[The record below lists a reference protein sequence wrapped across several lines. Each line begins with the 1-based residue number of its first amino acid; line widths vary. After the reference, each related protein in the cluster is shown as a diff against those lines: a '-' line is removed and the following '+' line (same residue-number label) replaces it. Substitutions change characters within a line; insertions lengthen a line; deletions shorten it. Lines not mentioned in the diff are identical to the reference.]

1 MDNIIVKDTM
11 EVYLK
16 DLSDATKT
24 YFFGITSKADWAS
37 KIKNELLKGGIG
49 NFTQGILFSEREEEF
64 NVTPLYFSDSIVGI
78 QHGVAPTS
86 GSTDVMT
93 NENLKVGV
101 GGTGK
106 VTLVGTPKTGTTT
119 MEVFDAQGKKYTGTY
134 ATGVTTIATPPVDG
148 TYVTVVY
155 PQTVTA
161 NIIDLRADTIPK
173 NYMIWAKTICYN
185 PDTNAVVQDIY
196 LNFLKAVPT
205 GEINNAFEAKN
216 QGMPINFLCMCPLG
230 TKSFGS
236 YITVARA

>member
-24 YFFGITSKADWAS
+24 YFFGVTSKADWAS

-49 NFTQGILFSEREEEF
+49 NYTQGILFSEREEEF
-64 NVTPLYFSDSIVGI
+64 SVTPLYFSDSIVGI
-78 QHGVAPTS
+78 QHGVIPTS
-86 GSTDVMT
+86 GSTTVMT

-101 GGTGK
+101 PTVGK
-106 VTLVGTPKTGTTT
+106 VTLVGTATVGTTT
-119 MEVFDAQGKKYTGTY
+119 VEVFDAQGKKYSG
-134 ATGVTTIATPPVDG
+134 ALSVGVVTITSPPADG

-161 NIIDLRADTIPK
+161 NITALSANTIPK
-173 NYMIWAKTICYN
+173 NYMIWAKTIAYN
-185 PDTNAVVQDIY
+185 PDTNAIVQDIY
-196 LNFLKAVPT
+196 LNFYKAAPT

-216 QGMPINFLCMCPLG
+216 QGMPISFLCMCPLG
-230 TKSFGS
+230 TKDFGQ
-236 YITVARA
+236 YLTVAR